1 MGVWLVDFQECLLS
15 GRGWRRKEL
24 KRNAC
29 KFNDI
34 AGTLEA
40 FQHSDT
46 HRQRN
51 HNCSGE
57 ISPCQSCDFIRS
69 LIISKVSLEAQLL
82 ESSHCQG
89 VSASF

>member
-40 FQHSDT
+40 FQHRNT

-51 HNCSGE
+51 SNCAGE
-57 ISPCQSCDFIRS
+57 IRPGLANSYDFIRS
-69 LIISKVSLEAQLL
+69 LVISTVSLKAQLL
-82 ESSHCQG
+82 ESSHC
-89 VSASF
+89 

>member
-34 AGTLEA
+34 AGTSEA

-46 HRQRN
+46 HRQINR
-51 HNCSGE
+51 NCSGGNMALPTPT
-57 ISPCQSCDFIRS
+57 ILS
-69 LIISKVSLEAQLL
+69 
-82 ESSHCQG
+82 G
-89 VSASF
+89 VS